1 MKVAAP
7 AGSRSRGL
15 AGWLAFCVLLAGILC
30 PLSASTAESVAPSGP
45 CGGAWLGVTLDPSW
59 VAGGARIVEVD
70 LDGPAALA
78 GLLAGDI
85 VSKAGGVLVHNADD
99 LARWSAGVLPGDTA
113 VFALSRDGRAGRV
126 SIELWGVPR
135 AVCYMRLADQTLARE
150 DLVLAERYLRA
161 AIDQQ
166 ARLRL
171 AWERLAEVLRRQNR
185 PAESAEAARRA
196 AEATA
201 PEAPVT
207 EVPDRVL
214 AKTGGEPV
222 RSDALD
228 AARTA
233 TVAAS
238 VGTGRADG
246 LKAMVAL
253 GGFQVKAAGASE
265 AIGDGLREMLISALH
280 QSGYFVVV
288 ERADLRGLRVEQDL
302 SRSATELPSAAMA
315 QAMDIA
321 DIMVFGAV
329 TEFEPAAGGSS
340 FMTPMMGMPLA
351 IGAQIKWS
359 QMALDVRVVDVR
371 TARVLGAQRIP
382 GMARSA
388 QGTIAGA
395 LPIGPVSVPAGLSV
409 YRNTPMEWA
418 VRDCLRKSTYFVIN
432 SIDEDYFRHR

>member
-7 AGSRSRGL
+7 AGSRSLGL
-15 AGWLAFCVLLAGILC
+15 ARCLAFCVLLAGIFC
-30 PLSASTAESVAPSGP
+30 PLSASTADSVAPSGP
-45 CGGAWLGVTLDPSW
+45 CGGAWLGVTLDPGW
-59 VAGGARIVEVD
+59 LGDGARIMQVD
-70 LDGPAALA
+70 PTGPAALA
-78 GLLAGDI
+78 GLLAGDV
-85 VSKAGGVLVHNADD
+85 VSEAGGVTMRNADD
-99 LARWSAGVLPGDTA
+99 LALWSARVLPGDTA

-135 AVCYMRLADQTLARE
+135 TVCYMRLADQALARE

-166 ARLRL
+166 PRQRL
-171 AWERLAEVLRRQNR
+171 AWQRLAEVLRRQNR
-185 PAESAEAARRA
+185 FAESADAARRSGEA
-196 AEATA
+196 AAPEGSVTQGSERAPATA
-201 PEAPVT
+201 
-207 EVPDRVL
+207 R
-214 AKTGGEPV
+214 GEPV
-222 RSDALD
+222 RADALD
-228 AARTA
+228 VARTA
-233 TVAAS
+233 AAAAS
-238 VGTGRADG
+238 LSTGRADG

-302 SRSATELPSAAMA
+302 ARSATELPGVATA

-321 DIMVFGAV
+321 DIMVFGAI

-351 IGAQIKWS
+351 MGAQIKWS
-359 QMALDVRVVDVR
+359 QMALDLRVVDVR

-382 GMARSA
+382 GIARSA

-395 LPIGPVSVPAGLSV
+395 LPIGPISVPAGLSV

-418 VRDCLRKSTYFVIN
+418 VRDCLRKSTYFVVN